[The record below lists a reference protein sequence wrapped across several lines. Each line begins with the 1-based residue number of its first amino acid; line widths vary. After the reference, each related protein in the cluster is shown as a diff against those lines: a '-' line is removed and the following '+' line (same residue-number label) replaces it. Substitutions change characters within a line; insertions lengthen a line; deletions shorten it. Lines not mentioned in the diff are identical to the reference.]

1 MLGDVMEL
9 KDVRVA
15 LCFKDFA
22 AWLHASCVGLNVAGY
37 ATAQV
42 LRDHGVECTVI
53 PVRHNVDLV
62 TGIYTYNNNHDK
74 PLTHVVISAP
84 WLSVYDLKSLLI
96 HFPKTEFA
104 VLSHSNVGFL
114 QADPCG
120 VELIRYYLRL
130 TREFDNFRVGAN
142 SERLFQWLQRVM
154 DGDAVLLPNLYPA
167 TQAQPEKH
175 WYGTSPLRIG
185 AFGAVRPEKN
195 FMTAAAAAI
204 LIQKLTKV
212 NVELHMSAGGEGGGE
227 RTMQAIDQ
235 LIAGDRKI
243 TLIRHDW
250 CLWPDFIKLVRQMD
264 LLLQPSYTESFNM
277 VTADGIIMGVP
288 SVVSPAIDWA
298 PESWKADSDDVN
310 EVAEIGICLLRTG
323 NRGEGKKALADH
335 NKDAWQDWL
344 AYLTDTQ
351 PCKREEHDS
360 LSGRFYRRFRD
371 WI

>member
-1 MLGDVMEL
+1 MEL

-22 AWLHASCVGLNVAGY
+22 AWLHASCVGLNVAGF

-62 TGIYTYNNNHDK
+62 TGIYVYNNSHDK

-84 WLSVYDLKSLLI
+84 WLSVYDLKAILT
-96 HFPKTEFA
+96 HFPNIEFA

-114 QADPCG
+114 QADPDG
-120 VELIRYYLRL
+120 VELLRHYLRL
-130 TREFDNFRVGAN
+130 TREHENFSVGAN
-142 SERLFQWLQRVM
+142 SDRLFQWMKQSM
-154 DGDAVLLPNLYPA
+154 EGDLVLLPNLYPD
-167 TQAQPEKH
+167 TKIQPEKH
-175 WYGTSPLRIG
+175 WHNTSPIRIG

-195 FMTAAAAAI
+195 FMTAAAAAV
-204 LIQKLTKV
+204 LIQKLLKI

-227 RTMQAIDQ
+227 RTQRAISQ
-235 LIAGDRKI
+235 LIAGDKNVS
-243 TLIRHDW
+243 LVLHNW
-250 CLWPDFIKLVRQMD
+250 CLWPDFIQLVGQMD

-277 VTADGIIMGVP
+277 VTADGILMGVP

-298 PESWKADSDDVN
+298 PYSWMADSDN
-310 EVAEIGICLLRTG
+310 ATEIAKKGVELLRSG
-323 NRGEGKKALADH
+323 NNGEGKKALILH
-335 NKDAWQDWL
+335 NLQAWQQWQS
-344 AYLTDTQ
+344 YLTQ
-351 PCKREEHDS
+351 SPVVES
-360 LSGRFYRRFRD
+360 LSRRFFDRFKD